1 QPVLSGGSVTGTALA
16 IFLIMVVVMMND
28 VKIQSFP
35 PESHRER
42 MLYADY
48 ASYYEIQNGPDRAFN
63 GGMSART
70 AGKLYK
76 DLEGAEAVSVYAT
89 WLQNASVSAPG
100 KAAAKVDVR
109 GCDADFFKV
118 FDYTFIDGKPFTEA
132 DLESEICKAVITESV
147 ARKVFGRTDVVGE
160 EIGLSMAPYV
170 VSGVVKD
177 VSILTTKAY
186 ADMWVPYTTF
196 TQRQMWDSQPN
207 GMMAAIILAKEGVK
221 LTDVKKEC
229 DRLFVKFNE
238 ELATTGMQMIQ
249 RGRPYAQEQES
260 VGVWSNE
267 EPDVA
272 PVRRQ
277 RMIILAILLL
287 VPAINL
293 SSMTQ
298 SRLHQRRAEIGVKR
312 AFGASRARIISEI
325 FAENIVV
332 TLVAGLVGYLLSV
345 GFALIYG
352 SELFTSSS
360 PKIMTSVS
368 SVNLSVL
375 IHVSTLMWALLFC
388 LLLNVISTGIP
399 VWQAARVN
407 VVNAIKG

>member
-1 QPVLSGGSVTGTALA
+1 
-16 IFLIMVVVMMND
+16 MMND
-28 VKIQSFP
+28 VKVQSFS

-48 ASYYEIQNGPDRAFN
+48 GSYYEIQGGPNRDFN

-76 DLEGAEAVSVYAT
+76 ELKGAEAVSVYAA
-89 WLQNASVSAPG
+89 WLQNESASAPG
-100 KAAAKVDVR
+100 NAFVKVDVR

-118 FDYTFIDGKPFTEA
+118 FDYTFIDGTPFTEA
-132 DLESEICKAVITESV
+132 DFSSENCKAVITESV

-160 EIGLSMAPYV
+160 EIFLSMAPYV

-177 VSILTTKAY
+177 VSTLTTKAY
-186 ADMWVPYTTF
+186 ADMWVPYNTF
-196 TQRQMWDSQPN
+196 IERWMWGEEPN
-207 GMMAAIILAKEGVK
+207 GMMSAVILVKEGVK
-221 LTDVKKEC
+221 IADVKKEC
-229 DRLFVKFNE
+229 DRLFVKYNE
-238 ELATTGMQMIQ
+238 ELANTGMQMLQ
-249 RGRPYAQEQES
+249 RGRPYSQEQEA

-267 EPDVA
+267 EPDVV

-293 SSMTQ
+293 SCMTQ

-312 AFGASRARIISEI
+312 AFGASRVRIISEI
-325 FAENIVV
+325 FAESIVV
-332 TLVAGLVGYLLSV
+332 TLAAGIIGYLLSV

-352 SELFTSSS
+352 SELFTSNGMHVTTNV
-360 PKIMTSVS
+360 PT
-368 SVNLSVL
+368 VNLSILV
-375 IHVSTLMWALLFC
+375 HVSTMMWAILFC
-388 LLLNVISTGIP
+388 FFLNVISTGIP
-399 VWQAARVN
+399 AWQAAKVN